1 MSEHRLLDE
10 IGYGTANCSE
20 GSAAPA
26 GGNAL
31 AVIRKLA
38 GCTDN
43 NTNSTDFAAATSLP
57 RNTLT
62 LPRNPCS
69 SGTSCLLN
77 DRPAMLLDATFY
89 GDHFNL
95 LMIFGAGDTR
105 KNVAG
110 LITAGPFDITGD
122 VNVPLI
128 VVGDFNS
135 YEFTDGY
142 VDVTGTTPLV
152 LDPTTAAHSSDHD
165 GQVLTIAIDRSFAD
179 DSEAPPQ

>member
-1 MSEHRLLDE
+1 
-10 IGYGTANCSE
+10 
-20 GSAAPA
+20 
-26 GGNAL
+26 
-31 AVIRKLA
+31 
-38 GCTDN
+38 
-43 NTNSTDFAAATSLP
+43 
-57 RNTLT
+57 
-62 LPRNPCS
+62 
-69 SGTSCLLN
+69 
-77 DRPAMLLDATFY
+77 MLLDATFY

-95 LMIFGAGDTR
+95 LMIFGAGDAR
-105 KNVAG
+105 GNVAG

-142 VDVTGTTPLV
+142 VDVTGTPPLV